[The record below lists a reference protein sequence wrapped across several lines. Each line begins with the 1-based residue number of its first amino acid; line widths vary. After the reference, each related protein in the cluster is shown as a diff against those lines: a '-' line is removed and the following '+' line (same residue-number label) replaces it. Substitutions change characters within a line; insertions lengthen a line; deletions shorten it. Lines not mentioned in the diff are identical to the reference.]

1 MRETAKQFLR
11 RRWLERTE
19 RTERAGRWITV
30 AEFGLPIHDVLRWFP
45 PGCQLARQQTD
56 PGSVAGPF
64 SGSVIEQTA
73 PPPQRSETT

>member
-19 RTERAGRWITV
+19 RAGRWITV
-30 AEFGLPIHDVLRWFP
+30 AEFGLPIRDVPRWFP

-64 SGSVIEQTA
+64 SGTVIEQTA
-73 PPPQRSETT
+73 PRFGGVETT